1 MTIIPSGCGSVVVSR
16 TVGRQSDP
24 DDLVLL
30 DAWRGGD
37 RGAGDTLFIRHF
49 PAVQRFFRNKVSA
62 DAIEDLVQRTFLV
75 LIEQPHRFR
84 GQSKLSTFLLGIA
97 NNLMR
102 EHYRTK
108 RRASLHDDFERVS
121 VTDLGVGPTTA
132 VGWKRECR
140 VLLEALRRMPLNVQ
154 TLLELY
160 YWESLTGREIASVL
174 EVPENTAR
182 TRLRRARER
191 LAREIARVERLTQ
204 PLEST
209 LENLE
214 RWASSLRVQLGR

>member
-1 MTIIPSGCGSVVVSR
+1 VSR
-16 TVGRQSDP
+16 LSDR
-24 DDLVLL
+24 DADQALL
-30 DAWRGGD
+30 DAWRLGD
-37 RGAGDTLFIRHF
+37 RHAGDVLFVRHF

-62 DAIEDLVQRTFLV
+62 EAIEDLVQRTFLV
-75 LIEQPHRFR
+75 LIERPQLFLGRSSLR
-84 GQSKLSTFLLGIA
+84 TFLLGIA
-97 NNLMR
+97 NNLTR
-102 EHYRTK
+102 EYYRAN
-108 RRASLHDDFERVS
+108 RRAALHDDFDRAS
-121 VTDLGVGPTTA
+121 VADLGVGPTTA

-160 YWESLTGREIASVL
+160 YWESLTGGEIASVL
-174 EVPENTAR
+174 GVPENTAR

-191 LAREIARVERLTQ
+191 LAREVTRVERLSQ